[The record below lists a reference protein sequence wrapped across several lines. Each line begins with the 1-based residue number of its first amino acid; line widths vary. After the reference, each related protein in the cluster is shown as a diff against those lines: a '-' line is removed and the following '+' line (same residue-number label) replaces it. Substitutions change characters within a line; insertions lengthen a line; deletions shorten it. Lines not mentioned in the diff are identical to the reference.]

1 MKFNAD
7 EKAGKLTFEPFS
19 NGQALSPVQAGLV
32 KGSPAARC
40 GKVPVQHS
48 SEQPPD
54 PTPAAAANP
63 VAWTNLPAMVGKYQG
78 DFDLFG
84 SGAIAAERKRQP
96 GGKLEVR
103 RRNLPVGR
111 PLRRDGEVAYLS
123 GNAPHTG
130 GGAQATSLFD
140 ACKRA

>member
-1 MKFNAD
+1 MTFNAD

-19 NGQALSPVQAGLV
+19 NGQALSPLQAALV
-32 KGSPAARC
+32 KGSPYARC

-54 PTPAAAANP
+54 PTPAAAATP

-84 SGAIAAERKRQP
+84 SGAIAAELKRDRKSTRLNSSNSCASRMP
-96 GGKLEVR
+96 
-103 RRNLPVGR
+103 
-111 PLRRDGEVAYLS
+111 
-123 GNAPHTG
+123 
-130 GGAQATSLFD
+130 
-140 ACKRA
+140 